1 MNRDF
6 GELLKDL
13 GTEKFRSVIIYSDSS
28 SAQIEFAKKA
38 ASKYQG
44 QYVDFI
50 DLFQRQP
57 ELMTNIDT
65 FDIERFKSI
74 LIDQSSHSQFLLIT
88 RMDFLLDVWS
98 SDTVKSFYRLIKNQW
113 NSFQETMQSTL
124 VFFLQTNVNLLDQ
137 EITNSSGHSR
147 VLPLSTFK
155 AID

>member
-6 GELLKDL
+6 GEFLRDL
-13 GTEKFRSVIIYSDSS
+13 GTEKFRAIIIYSDSS
-28 SAQIEFAKKA
+28 LSQIEFAKKA

-50 DLFQRQP
+50 DLFQCQP
-57 ELMTNIDT
+57 DLMTNIDT
-65 FDIERFKSI
+65 IDIESFKAI
-74 LIDQSSHSQFLLIT
+74 VIEQSSGSQLLLIT

-113 NSFQETMQSTL
+113 NSFQETMQATL

-137 EITNSSGHSR
+137 KITNPSGHSR
-147 VLPLSTFK
+147 VLSLSVFK
-155 AID
+155 DID